1 MPANLDAPPA
11 IQLNGATEPTT
22 MNPQPSV
29 QNFGEPARPAVP
41 TRNDTTFSKFSTVS
55 VPPEGSI
62 LTGKQ
67 EHCKQYIIIPGPLAI
82 LIDAQISSANSSPS
96 KPSTKSPNS
105 PLLQRCDVLARPFA
119 QMPAKLRQ
127 KTQNC
132 PSSATYS

>member
-1 MPANLDAPPA
+1 MPANLDTPPA

-41 TRNDTTFSKFSTVS
+41 QRNDTSYSKFSTMS

-67 EHCKQYIIIPGPLAI
+67 EHCKPYNIIH
-82 LIDAQISSANSSPS
+82 SSWRS
-96 KPSTKSPNS
+96 
-105 PLLQRCDVLARPFA
+105 
-119 QMPAKLRQ
+119 
-127 KTQNC
+127 
-132 PSSATYS
+132 